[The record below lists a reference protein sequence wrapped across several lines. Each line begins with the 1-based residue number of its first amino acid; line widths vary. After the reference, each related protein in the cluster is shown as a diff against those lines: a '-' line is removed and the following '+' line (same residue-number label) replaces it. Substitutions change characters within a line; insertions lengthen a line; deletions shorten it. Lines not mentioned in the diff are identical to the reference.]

1 MTMLDLG
8 FYGAALGVFGAS
20 FLFLSV
26 KNPIH
31 ILLSFTLL
39 IMQITALMMLLDAT
53 LVSLLFAL
61 FYATLIVIFLV
72 FYMMTQNYSSKE
84 GVSLSARAKGIG
96 GLVVILLAGQV
107 FFALVYKVRHLFQE
121 SPQFLQK
128 LDASPHA
135 LGEILYGD
143 YSLFVV
149 YLGVLFFIGCLG
161 VILMINPK
169 KLKMNKQSSLEKINQ
184 HSNSVEL
191 RDLKF
196 SEPTTPLNSDQKEL

>member
-1 MTMLDLG
+1 M
-8 FYGAALGVFGAS
+8 
-20 FLFLSV
+20 
-26 KNPIH
+26 
-31 ILLSFTLL
+31 
-39 IMQITALMMLLDAT
+39 
-53 LVSLLFAL
+53 
-61 FYATLIVIFLV
+61 
-72 FYMMTQNYSSKE
+72 
-84 GVSLSARAKGIG
+84 
-96 GLVVILLAGQV
+96 
-107 FFALVYKVRHLFQE
+107 
-121 SPQFLQK
+121 QK